1 MICWRLGAAVRGLR
15 VSLRASRD
23 HSPSAKPLLTMA
35 SVENRQQSFPAVPP
49 SFSAGDHEMRDYY
62 VESTAPKPSPNQA
75 PYLTPYLGLRARLSQ
90 VWINRWSVLLL
101 LILVRILFRISSIN
115 ILIGDARAEAF
126 SACNEVE
133 KAGSTLASMP
143 HYMAAGVNHLT
154 STGVTKAVA
163 GLHSVVDMTL
173 TGVEE
178 MIVFYVGMLT
188 NTYLCLITAAVS
200 GSAGAAVGAIDAAQ
214 TDLNGSLSKVSND
227 ITTAVNNIQNNIDRL
242 TSGIN
247 TALTSLGGLPKID
260 LSAQLAELQNIKLPT
275 TVGDALTKLNGSI
288 PTFQDVK
295 NFTDTIIRTPF
306 DDLKQMV
313 DNSWGTYTFNT
324 SLFPVPEEKSLTFCS
339 DNNDI
344 SNFFD
349 FLAEAVRMAEKA
361 FIAVFLMLAALAC
374 IPMALLEMRRF
385 ASLKVRAL
393 RIRKYATDPMDA
405 LYLSSRPYTSEV
417 GMWASSRF
425 RSTKSRIVARWCVAY
440 CTSIPALFLL
450 SLALAG
456 LFSCLCQYI
465 LLKVI
470 DKEVP
475 ALTAEVAGFA
485 DHVLSTLNN
494 ASSTWATDANNIIL
508 KEGAKLNNDLF
519 TWVNISTT
527 ALNNTLNQFV
537 DETVG
542 VLNQTFGGTPL
553 YTAISDVF
561 NCLIGLK
568 VQGIEQ
574 GLTWVQQNA
583 RLDFP
588 LLPND
593 TMTVSAL
600 LSKSNNNAAAALFA
614 DPQMATQDEVTVAI
628 NKISNI
634 VESGI
639 KQEALIAFMLLM
651 AWMVVFLCG
660 LLYTCLKLSG
670 RDRLRGDG
678 GHEYPTQQPQHEQEV
693 FETQPAGRP
702 LSPAPAYSISNPDV
716 ISAAPYSLNPH
727 PFPTHEDDIIQ
738 DKGSHQNPQPVN
750 YRNEK
755 GGFL

>member
-1 MICWRLGAAVRGLR
+1 
-15 VSLRASRD
+15 
-23 HSPSAKPLLTMA
+23 
-35 SVENRQQSFPAVPP
+35 
-49 SFSAGDHEMRDYY
+49 MRDYHAD
-62 VESTAPKPSPNQA
+62 STAPKPFPNQA

-101 LILVRILFRISSIN
+101 LILVRILFRTSSIN
-115 ILIGDARAEAF
+115 ILIADARAEAF
-126 SACNEVE
+126 SACTEVE

-143 HYMAAGVNHLT
+143 HYMAAGINHLT
-154 STGVTKAVA
+154 STGVTRAVA
-163 GLHSVVDMTL
+163 GLHTIVSMAL
-173 TGVEE
+173 SGVEE

-200 GSAGAAVGAIDAAQ
+200 GSAGAAVSAIDAAQ
-214 TDLNGSLSKVSND
+214 TDLNGALSKIGNDFSTAVGTIQND
-227 ITTAVNNIQNNIDRL
+227 INKL

-260 LSAQLAELQNIKLPT
+260 LSTQIAELKNVKLPT
-275 TVGDALTKLNGSI
+275 QVGDALTKLNGSI

-295 NFTDTIIRTPF
+295 NFTEIIIRTPF
-306 DDLKQMV
+306 DELRQMV
-313 DNSWGTYTFNT
+313 DTSWGTYTFNT
-324 SLFPVPEEKSLTFCS
+324 SLFPVPEQKALTFCS

-349 FLAEAVRMAEKA
+349 FLAEAVRHAEKV
-361 FIAVFLMLAALAC
+361 FIGVILLLAALAC

-385 ASLKVRAL
+385 ASLKSRSL
-393 RIRKYATDPMDA
+393 RVKRHATDHMDA
-405 LYLSSRPYTSEV
+405 LYLSSRPYTSDV
-417 GMWASSRF
+417 GRWVSSRF
-425 RSTKSRIVARWCVAY
+425 RSTRSQIIARWCVAY

-470 DKEVP
+470 NKEVP
-475 ALTAEVAGFA
+475 ALTAEVTGFA
-485 DHVLSTLNN
+485 DHVLRTLNN
-494 ASSTWATDANNIIL
+494 ASSSWATDTNRIIL
-508 KEGAKLNNDLF
+508 KEGANLNHDLF
-519 TWVNISTT
+519 TWVNISTA

-553 YTAISDVF
+553 YPAISEVF

-568 VQGIEQ
+568 VQGIEK
-574 GLTWVQQNA
+574 GLTWIQQNA
-583 RLDFP
+583 NLDFP

-614 DPQMATQDEVTVAI
+614 DPKQATQDEVTAAL
-628 NKISNI
+628 NKIGNI
-634 VESGI
+634 VLSGI

-651 AWMVVFLCG
+651 AWVVVFLCG
-660 LLYTCLKLSG
+660 LLYTCIKVSG
-670 RDRLRGDG
+670 RERVRGDG
-678 GHEYPTQQPQHEQEV
+678 GHEYPTQAPEEVQEV
-693 FETQPAGRP
+693 LETRPAERP
-702 LSPAPAYSISNPDV
+702 MSPAPAYSVSNPDV
-716 ISAAPYSLNPH
+716 IRATPFSLTPH
-727 PFPTHEDDIIQ
+727 PFPQRHEDDVEE
-738 DKGSHQNPQPVN
+738 KNSYQNPQPVN
-750 YRNEK
+750 YRREK
-755 GGFL
+755 GGHL